1 MSQAVETLNLSF
13 NPAIGYLQPAV
24 CNEDV
29 NYGDL
34 LISDKLKDS
43 KKGKSSKHILTL
55 DEQRT
60 LKNKIEKSKNFVGYQ
75 VNDPVLLDLPL
86 KPLRG
91 IKKETSAKRGQIFLI
106 DSLDFRKHS

>member
-13 NPAIGYLQPAV
+13 NPDIGYLQPAV

-34 LISDKLKDS
+34 LISDKLRDS

-86 KPLRG
+86 KPPRG
-91 IKKETSAKRGQIFLI
+91 IEKETSAKRGQIFLI